1 MMIGYEYSKSST
13 SPDVKA
19 PKQHS
24 GPQACHP
31 SCWGVAPAPEMM
43 VARTIVTYSS
53 LLRVSQPAMLKPLA
67 CPQDAETLAG
77 IAFSNAS
84 RTASV
89 KVSIGVVVQFMCGA
103 GSTALH
109 NVPLGPKSTVTHR

>member
-1 MMIGYEYSKSST
+1 MMIGYEYSRSST
-13 SPDVKA
+13 SPEVRA

-24 GPQACHP
+24 GPQACQP
-31 SCWGVAPAPEMM
+31 SCCGVAPAPEMM
-43 VARTIVTYSS
+43 VASTIVTYSS
-53 LLRVSQPAMLKPLA
+53 LVRVSQPAMLKPLA

-77 IAFSNAS
+77 TAFSNAN

-89 KVSIGVVVQFMCGA
+89 RVSIGVVVQFMCGA

-109 NVPLGPKSTVTHR
+109 SVPLGPKSTLTQR